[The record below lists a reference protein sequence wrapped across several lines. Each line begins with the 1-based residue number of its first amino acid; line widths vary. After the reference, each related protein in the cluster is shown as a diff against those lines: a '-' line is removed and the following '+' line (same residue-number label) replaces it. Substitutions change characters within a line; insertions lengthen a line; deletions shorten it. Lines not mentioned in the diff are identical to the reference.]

1 MYSRAGREKT
11 EFENECCDSDES
23 VGCDE
28 CCDCD

>member
-1 MYSRAGREKT
+1 MYSCAGREKT

-28 CCDCD
+28 SCDCD